1 MGVTGLWNIITP
13 LSKAVALA
21 ELRGKSVA
29 VDLSCWI
36 VDSSSVGPDDGCLNK
51 HLRNIFFRTV
61 ALLMNG
67 INPVFVL
74 EGTAP
79 VLKHDVIRE
88 RSQMR
93 NKKKTETK
101 KDSQRSNGRGYMFNR
116 TVNDCK
122 IMLNLMGLTCVKA
135 HGEAEAMCA
144 YLNQDGLVDGCITQ
158 DSDCFLYGAKIVY
171 RNFTITDK
179 IGFGSSV
186 EEYSLERIE
195 KIYSIG
201 RNKMIGLALLCGC
214 DYDSGIPGVG
224 KEGAIKLLRAA
235 NEKDILNRLK
245 NWRTDGSIYKLET
258 AVAASKNI
266 SDEMKKLISN
276 ELLIRKKCIAID
288 SFPNQELIDEFTVRK
303 GKVPRIIT
311 KWECPN
317 VLELVK
323 FMEKKLKWT
332 ADYTIEKVFPLLTRW
347 HIENQSKQTPEPGTG
362 STEELIPKV
371 IKKIRTI
378 QSVCYYEI
386 EWEVISEIECF
397 IKLGEEETED
407 NCKKNLIT
415 TLEPIDLVKL
425 VYPSLVEGFED
436 AKNAKKKSRKK
447 PKPVEGDKENV
458 VKPKNSRKLKAKP
471 EESQEKKIYDFFMK
485 TKNTRKSGSQDNLKL
500 AELNGSVS
508 SLFDDLVEQ
517 DFSTDVDEDSPN
529 MSMIVEKMYQHLD
542 GAHKEPIDI
551 SSPKAID
558 KINDDTVNTTLK
570 DDLDEFDIPY
580 IPLSDRI
587 K

>member
-36 VDSSSVGPDDGCLNK
+36 VDSSTVGPDDGCLNK

-101 KDSQRSNGRGYMFNR
+101 KDNQRSNGRGYMFNR

-122 IMLNLMGLTCVKA
+122 MMLNLMGLTCVKA
-135 HGEAEAMCA
+135 HGEAEA
-144 YLNQDGLVDGCITQ
+144 I
-158 DSDCFLYGAKIVY
+158 
-171 RNFTITDK
+171 NFTITDK

-303 GKVPRIIT
+303 GKVPRTIT

-347 HIENQSKQTPEPGTG
+347 HIENQSKQTPEPGTA

-407 NCKKNLIT
+407 NCKRNLIT

-471 EESQEKKIYDFFMK
+471 EETQEKKIYDFFMK
-485 TKNTRKSGSQDNLKL
+485 TKNTRKSGNQDNLKL

-551 SSPKAID
+551 SSPKAND

>member
-1 MGVTGLWNIITP
+1 
-13 LSKAVALA
+13 
-21 ELRGKSVA
+21 
-29 VDLSCWI
+29 
-36 VDSSSVGPDDGCLNK
+36 
-51 HLRNIFFRTV
+51 
-61 ALLMNG
+61 
-67 INPVFVL
+67 
-74 EGTAP
+74 
-79 VLKHDVIRE
+79 
-88 RSQMR
+88 
-93 NKKKTETK
+93 
-101 KDSQRSNGRGYMFNR
+101 
-116 TVNDCK
+116 
-122 IMLNLMGLTCVKA
+122 
-135 HGEAEAMCA
+135 
-144 YLNQDGLVDGCITQ
+144 
-158 DSDCFLYGAKIVY
+158 
-171 RNFTITDK
+171 
-179 IGFGSSV
+179 
-186 EEYSLERIE
+186 
-195 KIYSIG
+195 
-201 RNKMIGLALLCGC
+201 
-214 DYDSGIPGVG
+214 
-224 KEGAIKLLRAA
+224 
-235 NEKDILNRLK
+235 
-245 NWRTDGSIYKLET
+245 
-258 AVAASKNI
+258 
-266 SDEMKKLISN
+266 
-276 ELLIRKKCIAID
+276 
-288 SFPNQELIDEFTVRK
+288 
-303 GKVPRIIT
+303 
-311 KWECPN
+311 
-317 VLELVK
+317 
-323 FMEKKLKWT
+323 MEKKLKWT

-347 HIENQSKQTPEPGTG
+347 HIENQSKQTPEAGTA

-407 NCKKNLIT
+407 NCKRNLIT

-425 VYPSLVEGFED
+425 VYPSLVEGFEE

-542 GAHKEPIDI
+542 GAHKEQPIDI
-551 SSPKAID
+551 SSPKAVD
-558 KINDDTVNTTLK
+558 KINDDAVNTTLK